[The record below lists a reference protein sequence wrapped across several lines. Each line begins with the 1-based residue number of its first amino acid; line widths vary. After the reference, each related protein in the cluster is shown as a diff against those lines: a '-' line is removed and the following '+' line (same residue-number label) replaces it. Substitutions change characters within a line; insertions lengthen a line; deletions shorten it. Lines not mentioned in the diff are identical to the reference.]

1 MEPVRT
7 PNTIDTARP
16 YAVRTTDNAKPAAAK
31 VAVAPKVAAALQ
43 DAEHREARAA
53 YSEIAADAADVL
65 DLAASLAETIAGL
78 DVLDTTPAAAIEFA
92 SKLGQKI
99 VDLGNAQLKEVTG
112 QKAYTSPRAVTIQQ
126 QEASNS
132 QAVLA
137 LGTDLAMK
145 VVTFNLAPTRP
156 SAASVLQ
163 TCSATVQKLLALGTA
178 QAARALSMRK

>member
-1 MEPVRT
+1 MV
-7 PNTIDTARP
+7 
-16 YAVRTTDNAKPAAAK
+16 
-31 VAVAPKVAAALQ
+31 
-43 DAEHREARAA
+43 
-53 YSEIAADAADVL
+53 S
-65 DLAASLAETIAGL
+65 
-78 DVLDTTPAAAIEFA
+78 
-92 SKLGQKI
+92 
-99 VDLGNAQLKEVTG
+99 
-112 QKAYTSPRAVTIQQ
+112 
-126 QEASNS
+126 S